1 MICED
6 KDNAEI
12 LKSFTSDAV
21 KNLKIP
27 KFSNSNPLVEH
38 IPHPVFNAILQY
50 KNHPSIIAIKN
61 ARNGPGF
68 FFVEYASMMFLKKL
82 THFSP
87 VSHFYT
93 P

>member
-12 LKSFTSDAV
+12 LKSFISDAV

-27 KFSNSNPLVEH
+27 KFSNSNPLEYKDK
-38 IPHPVFNAILQY
+38 N

-68 FFVEYASMMFLKKL
+68 FL
-82 THFSP
+82 
-87 VSHFYT
+87 
-93 P
+93 

>member
-12 LKSFTSDAV
+12 LKSFISDAV

-50 KNHPSIIAIKN
+50 KNHPSIIVIKN

-68 FFVEYASMMFLKKL
+68 FFCRVCFNDVFKEINPF
-82 THFSP
+82 
-87 VSHFYT
+87 
-93 P
+93 